1 MRRASRSGRGRAHD
15 ARGDALGIGVLGDH
29 FLGGLPQVG
38 YFCTLSLAVRQ
49 PVRRPPETD
58 TIVEESM
65 ATIPQIRSRLLE
77 GFPEQQ
83 ADLLA
88 HVVIEAHDDLVN
100 RADFHALTTV
110 VGDLAGKVSDLADAQ
125 KDLAEAQKRT
135 ESRVGE
141 LAEAQKRTETRVG
154 ELAESQKDLADAQRI
169 TEGTVRELVQTQNR
183 MLIRLDRLDGRSL
196 EQTLF
201 RHLPAYVGRVFRK
214 CRVIEPL
221 DVVDSL
227 EGRLAEAELEDLL
240 LTDRFATAKIGERS
254 IHLVVEVSCTAHS
267 NDVERVVRRAAALA
281 KAGIDAIGVIA
292 CEAISPQILANAQ
305 AHGVRVL
312 LDGRLVPEAA

>member
-1 MRRASRSGRGRAHD
+1 
-15 ARGDALGIGVLGDH
+15 
-29 FLGGLPQVG
+29 
-38 YFCTLSLAVRQ
+38 
-49 PVRRPPETD
+49 
-58 TIVEESM
+58 M
-65 ATIPQIRSRLLE
+65 ATIPQIRNRLLE
-77 GFPEQQ
+77 GFPEKQ

-110 VGDLAGKVSDLADAQ
+110 VGDLAGKMSDLADAQ

-135 ESRVGE
+135 EARVEE
-141 LAEAQKRTETRVG
+141 LADAQKELADAQKRTENRVEELADAQKRTENRVEELADAQKRTESQVG
-154 ELAESQKDLADAQRI
+154 GLAESQKGLADAQRT
-169 TEGTVRELVQTQNR
+169 TEGTVSKLVETQNR

-221 DVVDSL
+221 DVVESL
-227 EGRLAEAELEDLL
+227 EGRLDEAELDDLL
-240 LTDRFATAKIGERS
+240 LTDIFATAKIGERS

-267 NDVERVVRRAAALA
+267 NDVERVVRRTAALA
-281 KAGIDAIGVIA
+281 RVGIDAVGIVA
-292 CEAISPQILANAQ
+292 CEAISPQNLAKAQ
-305 AHGVRVL
+305 AQGARVL

>member
-1 MRRASRSGRGRAHD
+1 
-15 ARGDALGIGVLGDH
+15 
-29 FLGGLPQVG
+29 
-38 YFCTLSLAVRQ
+38 
-49 PVRRPPETD
+49 
-58 TIVEESM
+58 
-65 ATIPQIRSRLLE
+65 
-77 GFPEQQ
+77 
-83 ADLLA
+83 
-88 HVVIEAHDDLVN
+88 
-100 RADFHALTTV
+100 
-110 VGDLAGKVSDLADAQ
+110 
-125 KDLAEAQKRT
+125 
-135 ESRVGE
+135 
-141 LAEAQKRTETRVG
+141 
-154 ELAESQKDLADAQRI
+154 
-169 TEGTVRELVQTQNR
+169 

-240 LTDRFATAKIGERS
+240 LTDLFATAKIGERS